1 MIQTANARSGFGL
14 RTWRGASASISLN
27 DTSGSSRAV
36 EKAFAALTENI
47 RHTVGA
53 AEDYRDSRTGDVL
66 DIAAL
71 ALSSRAKNIGLKN
84 LRRLVDESADRLT
97 YAVSGTRIVSDDR
110 TGILVR
116 LRETSGNLRVPEL
129 VARRFLKLVAD
140 DLQDA
145 LAEVVRLRPTADG
158 ESADDYDIAI
168 TGGSEPTLEIVRR
181 IVPDYG
187 DRRLVFARARMHIE
201 SGDGAATVVTILLT
215 FHGTPAAD

>member
-1 MIQTANARSGFGL
+1 MAQTANARTGFGL
-14 RTWRGASASISLN
+14 RTWRSASASISLS
-27 DTSGSSRAV
+27 DSSGSSRAV
-36 EKAFAALTENI
+36 ERAFAALTENI

-53 AEDYRDSRTGDVL
+53 AADYRDSRTGDVL

-71 ALSSRAKNIGLKN
+71 ALSGRAKSIGLKN
-84 LRRLVDESADRLT
+84 LRRLVDERADRLT
-97 YAVSGTRIVSDDR
+97 YTVSGTRIVSDDR

-158 ESADDYDIAI
+158 ETAADYDVVI
-168 TGGSEPTLEIVRR
+168 TGGSGPALEVVRR
-181 IVPDYG
+181 IVPDCSG
-187 DRRLVFARARMHIE
+187 RRLAFLRARMHID
-201 SGDGAATVVTILLT
+201 SGDDASTVVTILLT